1 MFELSKFNKY
11 REDNR
16 REVKRAGNGLP
27 DSLWSTYSAFANCY
41 GGVIILGVE
50 ENKDGSWRTT
60 GLQGE
65 EKLLKDFWNNINNPQ
80 KVSHNLLTEQDIRI
94 YQLGED
100 TIMVVHVPAAKRE
113 QKPIYTGGDM
123 FKGTYRRNWEGD
135 YHCTFSEVK
144 AMLRDQTED
153 TMDMKVLKNM
163 QIDELNMETIHAYRN
178 RHMAY
183 RSEHVWEQL
192 DDLDYLERIGA
203 ARLSR
208 TDGQLHPTAAGLL
221 MFGDEYKILYE
232 YPEYFLD
239 FRELLD
245 PEIRWTDRLQS
256 SSGDW
261 TGNLFD
267 FFFRV
272 YGKLVK
278 DIKVPFKLDGVVR
291 VDDTHVHKAIRE
303 ALANCIVNTDFYLPR
318 GIVIKKERDSIVL
331 ENPGAIRTGKKQM
344 LKGGISDPRNK
355 ALMKMFNMIGIG
367 ERAGSGVP
375 DIYSVWESQG
385 WIKPQ
390 VIEEY
395 SPDRTI
401 LKLSFI
407 GVKSKKVTEK
417 SDRKKVTEKSDRKK
431 VTEKTKMQ
439 KQLILSRMQ
448 PNIKYK
454 VEEVAVWLAVG
465 RTRSRNLLKLLVD
478 DGKIIET
485 GTTKMKRYQIIGL

>member
-1 MFELSKFNKY
+1 
-11 REDNR
+11 
-16 REVKRAGNGLP
+16 
-27 DSLWSTYSAFANCY
+27 
-41 GGVIILGVE
+41 
-50 ENKDGSWRTT
+50 
-60 GLQGE
+60 
-65 EKLLKDFWNNINNPQ
+65 
-80 KVSHNLLTEQDIRI
+80 
-94 YQLGED
+94 
-100 TIMVVHVPAAKRE
+100 
-113 QKPIYTGGDM
+113 
-123 FKGTYRRNWEGD
+123 
-135 YHCTFSEVK
+135 
-144 AMLRDQTED
+144 
-153 TMDMKVLKNM
+153 MDMKLLENM
-163 QIDELNMETIHAYRN
+163 QMDVLNMETVHAYRN

-192 DDLDYLERIGA
+192 GDADYLERIGA
-203 ARLSR
+203 AKLFR
-208 TDGQLHPTAAGLL
+208 TDGLLHPTAAGLL

-261 TGNLFD
+261 SGNLFD

-272 YGKLVK
+272 YGKLVR

-291 VDDTHVHKAIRE
+291 VDDTYVHKAIRE

-318 GIVIKKERDSIVL
+318 GIVIKKGANSIVL
-331 ENPGAIRTGKKQM
+331 ENPGSIRTGKKQM

-385 WIKPQ
+385 WVEPQ

-401 LKLSFI
+401 MKLLFVSTKSLKASQ
-407 GVKSKKVTEK
+407 K
-417 SDRKKVTEKSDRKK
+417 SDRKKATEKSDRKK
-431 VTEKTKMQ
+431 VTEKTQMQ
-439 KQLILSRMQ
+439 KEIILRKMQ
-448 PNIKYK
+448 PNVKYK
-454 VEEVAVWLAVG
+454 VEEVAAWLGIG
-465 RTRSRNLLKLLVD
+465 RTRTRNLLKLLVS
-478 DGKIIET
+478 DGKVTET
-485 GTTKMKRYQIIGL
+485 GTTKMKRYEIR

>member
-1 MFELSKFNKY
+1 M
-11 REDNR
+11 
-16 REVKRAGNGLP
+16 
-27 DSLWSTYSAFANCY
+27 
-41 GGVIILGVE
+41 
-50 ENKDGSWRTT
+50 
-60 GLQGE
+60 
-65 EKLLKDFWNNINNPQ
+65 
-80 KVSHNLLTEQDIRI
+80 
-94 YQLGED
+94 
-100 TIMVVHVPAAKRE
+100 
-113 QKPIYTGGDM
+113 
-123 FKGTYRRNWEGD
+123 
-135 YHCTFSEVK
+135 
-144 AMLRDQTED
+144 
-153 TMDMKVLKNM
+153 
-163 QIDELNMETIHAYRN
+163 
-178 RHMAY
+178 
-183 RSEHVWEQL
+183 
-192 DDLDYLERIGA
+192 
-203 ARLSR
+203 
-208 TDGQLHPTAAGLL
+208 
-221 MFGDEYKILYE
+221 
-232 YPEYFLD
+232 
-239 FRELLD
+239 LD

-272 YGKLVK
+272 YGKLVR

-318 GIVIKKERDSIVL
+318 GIVIKKETDSIVL
-331 ENPGAIRTGKKQM
+331 ENPGGIRTGKKQM

-385 WIKPQ
+385 WIEPQ

-417 SDRKKVTEKSDRKK
+417 SDRKKVTEK
-431 VTEKTKMQ
+431 TKMQ
-439 KQLILSRMQ
+439 KQVILSRMQ

-454 VEEVAVWLAVG
+454 VEEVAVWLDVG
-465 RTRSRNLLKLLVD
+465 RTRTRNLLKLLVD
-478 DGKIIET
+478 DGKITET